1 MNTKR
6 RKTGARL
13 GAILLSLCLLVG
25 LLPVTA
31 FASDAPIKRDTY
43 NVYSDE
49 VIAGGS
55 DTQVYAVTIENV
67 DGEDLHYVYSRDV
80 IHSEDLMEKIRPGL
94 EEPYKSLV
102 PTFEE
107 DVFVTGLLCFSRDQA
122 EYEEM
127 ELNWDDPKAVADAL
141 ISGSGSV
148 SVVPNDAA
156 ISVTDISDLHAGEKV
171 VSKKQLAA
179 EDFYTNPPELG
190 QLASGKNRVETW
202 TGLTYRVEKVEDK
215 EYYDVFNIMHV
226 TQIYA
231 YTAAKTASDPIS
243 LPVRVLEDEGSGYVS
258 RPDLTQAFT
267 PDTAVAVG
275 EFNEYPGPCY

>member
-1 MNTKR
+1 M
-6 RKTGARL
+6 
-13 GAILLSLCLLVG
+13 VG

-31 FASDAPIKRDTY
+31 FASDAPIKRNTY
-43 NVYSDE
+43 NVYAE
-49 VIAGGS
+49 KVITGGS

-67 DGEDLHYVYSRDV
+67 DGEDLHYVYSRDA
-80 IHSEDLMEKIRPGL
+80 IHADALMEEIRQGL
-94 EEPYKSLV
+94 EEPYKSLI
-102 PTFEE
+102 PTFKE

-171 VSKKQLAA
+171 VSTKQLAA
-179 EDFYTNPPELG
+179 EDFHTNPPELG

-226 TQIYA
+226 AQIYA
-231 YTAAKTASDPIS
+231 TPPQKLRQTPS
-243 LPVRVLEDEGSGYVS
+243 LCRCGCWKMSGSGYVS
-258 RPDLTQAFT
+258 RS
-267 PDTAVAVG
+267 
-275 EFNEYPGPCY
+275 